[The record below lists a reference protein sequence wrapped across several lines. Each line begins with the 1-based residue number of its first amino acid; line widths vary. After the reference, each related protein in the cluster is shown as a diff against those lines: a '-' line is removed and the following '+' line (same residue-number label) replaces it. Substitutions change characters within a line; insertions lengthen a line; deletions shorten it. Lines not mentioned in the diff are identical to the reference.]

1 MGLRSDMIPDLGR
14 RSLVLRL
21 VRGRPGDLVVSMI
34 VLNRQQGRDKPLLQL
49 VPQLVLKVE
58 RDDTD
63 AVLGEVGLV
72 ELQKTRETGGPC

>member
-1 MGLRSDMIPDLGR
+1 M
-14 RSLVLRL
+14 LRL

-58 RDDTD
+58 PYDSD